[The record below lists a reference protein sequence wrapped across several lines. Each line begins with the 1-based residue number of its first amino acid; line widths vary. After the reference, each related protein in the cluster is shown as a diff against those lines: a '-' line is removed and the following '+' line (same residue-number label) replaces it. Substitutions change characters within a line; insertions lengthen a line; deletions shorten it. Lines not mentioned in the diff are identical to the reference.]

1 MRAFIFTISTLFAS
15 IAYASFYTE
24 GELIVPMT
32 LQDQFEN
39 KVTITS
45 VTQVLLFSRNMK
57 GGDIIKEA
65 LEKLQATNQESLD
78 NLVYVA
84 DISGMPSLIA
94 RFVAIP
100 QMKDLPFSMG
110 LDREGDVT
118 KALPSEADKAT
129 LIRLDKLKIV
139 DIVTFD
145 TSEALLK
152 ALELTTIGS

>member
-1 MRAFIFTISTLFAS
+1 MRVFILTICILFAGLVQ
-15 IAYASFYTE
+15 ASFYTE
-24 GELIVPMT
+24 GELVAPIT

-39 KVTITS
+39 EVTVNSATEI
-45 VTQVLLFSRNMK
+45 LLFSRNMK

-65 LEKLQATNQESLD
+65 LEKLQADNQQSLD
-78 NLVYVA
+78 SLVYVA

-94 RFVAIP
+94 KFVAIP

-118 KALPSEADKAT
+118 KVLPGEKDKAT

-139 DIVTFD
+139 DVIIFD
-145 TSEALLK
+145 SSEALLK
-152 ALELTTIGS
+152 ALR

>member
-1 MRAFIFTISTLFAS
+1 MRALIFAICTLFAGF
-15 IAYASFYTE
+15 AQASFYAE
-24 GELIVPMT
+24 GELISSFQ

-39 KVTITS
+39 EVVVSSGTE
-45 VTQVLLFSRNMK
+45 VLLFSRNMK

-65 LEKLQATNQESLD
+65 LELLKDGNEQGQD
-78 NLVYVA
+78 HLVYVA

-110 LDREGDVT
+110 LDRDGDVT
-118 KALPSEADKAT
+118 KMLPGEEDKAT

-139 DIVTFD
+139 DVIIFD
-145 TSEALLK
+145 SSEALLK
-152 ALELTTIGS
+152 ALR

>member
-1 MRAFIFTISTLFAS
+1 MRAFIFAICTLFVGFVQAS
-15 IAYASFYTE
+15 VYTE
-24 GELIVPMT
+24 GALVAPIV
-32 LQDQFEN
+32 LQDQFEHE
-39 KVTITS
+39 VTVTS
-45 VTQVLLFSRNMK
+45 ATEVLLFSRNMK

-65 LEKLQATNQESLD
+65 LEKLQADNQQGLD

-94 RFVAIP
+94 KFVAIP

-118 KALPSEADKAT
+118 KVLPGEKDKAT

-139 DIVTFD
+139 DVVIFD
-145 TSEALLK
+145 SSEALLK
-152 ALELTTIGS
+152 ALK

>member
-1 MRAFIFTISTLFAS
+1 MRALIFAICTLFAGF
-15 IAYASFYTE
+15 AQASFYAE
-24 GELIVPMT
+24 GELISSFQ

-39 KVTITS
+39 EVVVSSGTE
-45 VTQVLLFSRNMK
+45 VLLFSRNMK

-65 LEKLQATNQESLD
+65 LELLKDGNEQGQD

-118 KALPSEADKAT
+118 KMLPGEEDKAT
-129 LIRLDKLKIV
+129 LIRLDKLKIIDV
-139 DIVTFD
+139 VIIES
-145 TSEALLK
+145 SEALLK
-152 ALELTTIGS
+152 ELK

>member
-1 MRAFIFTISTLFAS
+1 MRALIFAICTLFAGF
-15 IAYASFYTE
+15 AQASFYAE
-24 GELIVPMT
+24 GELISSFQ

-39 KVTITS
+39 EVVVSSGTE
-45 VTQVLLFSRNMK
+45 VLLFSRNMK

-65 LEKLQATNQESLD
+65 LELLKDGNEQGQD
-78 NLVYVA
+78 HLVYVA

-110 LDREGDVT
+110 LDRDGDVT
-118 KALPSEADKAT
+118 KMLPGEKDKAT

-139 DIVTFD
+139 DVIIFD
-145 TSEALLK
+145 SSEALLK
-152 ALELTTIGS
+152 ALR